1 MIRVAMSRLRLAISL
16 LSAAEPAVSPEPT
29 GALALVSDAAVF
41 ASAAV
46 FDDPARDQLR
56 LST

>member
-1 MIRVAMSRLRLAISL
+1 MSRLRLAISL